1 MFWNQASLSVCIN
14 MSDDIHACE
23 KYVNNIDAHLYST
36 EKKVNLKKL
45 KFLNTT
51 ESHKVKKGFWCKFFY
66 LYVLACIINSFYG
79 GD

>member
-1 MFWNQASLSVCIN
+1 

-51 ESHKVKKGFWCKFFY
+51 ESHKVKKGF
-66 LYVLACIINSFYG
+66 
-79 GD
+79 